1 MAKPILKKNGKLLSK
16 SNGKK
21 YQAKRNKKGFFD
33 WIFTKKY
40 HYLWGKKQMSQDHN
54 TSSAKEL
61 ILALF
66 SQNNLEYGIDK
77 VRVKEAWVEIAGIGV
92 VRYTEQVRLQGD
104 KLFIT
109 LNNAAL
115 KADLSLRKTELVQLI
130 NEHLKK
136 EVVKEVIF
144 L

>member
-1 MAKPILKKNGKLLSK
+1 MEKNTKLREIKKAFLI
-16 SNGKK
+16 
-21 YQAKRNKKGFFD
+21 GFFQKN
-33 WIFTKKY
+33 ITTFG
-40 HYLWGKKQMSQDHN
+40 GKKQMSQDHN

-104 KLFIT
+104 RLFIT

-115 KADLSLRKTELVQLI
+115 KADLSLRRTELVQLI

>member
-1 MAKPILKKNGKLLSK
+1 MKHQIQIIGTGVVVRIGQS
-16 SNGKK
+16 
-21 YQAKRNKKGFFD
+21 
-33 WIFTKKY
+33 I
-40 HYLWGKKQMSQDHN
+40 
-54 TSSAKEL
+54 
-61 ILALF
+61 
-66 SQNNLEYGIDK
+66 GIDK

-92 VRYTEQVRLQGD
+92 IRYTEQVRLQGD
-104 KLFIT
+104 RLFIT

>member
-1 MAKPILKKNGKLLSK
+1 
-16 SNGKK
+16 
-21 YQAKRNKKGFFD
+21 
-33 WIFTKKY
+33 
-40 HYLWGKKQMSQDHN
+40 MSQDHN

-104 KLFIT
+104 RLFIT

-115 KADLSLRKTELVQLI
+115 KADLSLRKTELVQLM